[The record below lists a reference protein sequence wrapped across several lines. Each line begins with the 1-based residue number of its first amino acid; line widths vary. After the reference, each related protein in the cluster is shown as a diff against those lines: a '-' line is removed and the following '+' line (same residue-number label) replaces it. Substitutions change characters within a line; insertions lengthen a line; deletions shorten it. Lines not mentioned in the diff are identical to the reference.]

1 MAEEWVLFKVG
12 VETVAKRRKASI
24 GSSQTWLR
32 TKCASGEIRSGA
44 RVNGARTTISPD
56 QWNGFREIDRDGWL
70 VDPSAKMPGLRWYW
84 PIEISRP
91 DLAYTL
97 KVEASQARPSTS
109 ARQQAK
115 SAETQRQQQV
125 KPAAPPRRSGGR
137 PEKHVWEEARLYALK
152 LLSERGDPTI
162 ERDQVKG
169 WKTKTDLA
177 NAVLK
182 HLKSN
187 PDLSTVRGKVTDW
200 LAEFQKSQS
209 AQN

>member
-1 MAEEWVLFKVG
+1 MAEEWMLFKAA

-32 TKCASGEIRSGA
+32 TKFASGEIRSGA

-70 VDPSAKMPGLRWYW
+70 VDPSAKMPGLSWYW
-84 PIEISRP
+84 PIEISRS
-91 DLAYTL
+91 DLAYIL
-97 KVEASQARPSTS
+97 KQMASLARPSTQ

-115 SAETQRQQQV
+115 SAETQRQRKKKASPN
-125 KPAAPPRRSGGR
+125 KPGGR
-137 PEKHVWEEARLYALK
+137 PNEHDWEEAGLFALK

-162 ERDQVKG
+162 ERNQVEG
-169 WKTKTDLA
+169 WKSKTDLA
-177 NAVLK
+177 NAVLE
-182 HLKSN
+182 HLKSS
-187 PDLSTVRGKVTDW
+187 PDLSTVRRKVPVW